1 MVRKSEMDD
10 YASHPGGNPRYWMDN
25 VVREY
30 EYQQRLVT
38 EQKEESLKNIVRII
52 NYFRSLYGI
61 RAPRILDIGCGP
73 GTETTLSKYILEGV
87 PDSYVTGV
95 DSSEQMITVANSKL
109 TGKYQQRFI
118 SYVSDFN
125 SQNFWIPEINRQYD
139 FLTSFAALHYLSDQ
153 RMFAFMKEIYSH
165 LENRGVFIVSMGNR
179 SALPEIAEM
188 ENWFRIE
195 YTYNQ
200 LNLDA
205 GSSDFEQFKAN
216 FEETDRK
223 ANINWHSYREW
234 LELIQDAGFREV
246 DVVSHLWIRSII
258 VALK

>member
-1 MVRKSEMDD
+1 MDD
-10 YASHPGGNPRYWMDN
+10 YGSHPGGNPQYWMDN

-30 EYQQRLVT
+30 EYQQHLVT

-95 DSSEQMITVANSKL
+95 DFSEQMIGVANSRL
-109 TGKYQQRFI
+109 IEEYGQRFI
-118 SYVSDFN
+118 GYVSDFN
-125 SQNFWIPEINRQYD
+125 RPDFWIPEINRRYD
-139 FLTSFAALHYLSDQ
+139 FLTSFAALHYLSDN
-153 RMFAFMKEIYSH
+153 RMFAFLKELYDH
-165 LENRGVFIVSMGNR
+165 LENNGVFVVSMGNR
-179 SALPEIAEM
+179 STLPGIAEM
-188 ENWFRIE
+188 ENQFRIE
-195 YTYNQ
+195 FTYNQ
-200 LNLDA
+200 LDLDER
-205 GSSDFEQFKAN
+205 SSDFNQFKAN
-216 FEETDRK
+216 FEETDSK

-234 LELIQDAGFREV
+234 LELIEDAGFREV
-246 DVVSHLWIRSII
+246 DVVSHLWIRTTI